1 MLLDGSREDFY
12 PTRIPMPAWKA
23 ILALNAALA
32 RAGRSLGY
40 DEGRPGRVRGRAD
53 SLVAGARG
61 GRAGLLAAGTL
72 AALVLA
78 LRRRGGYRVALR
90 R

>member
-1 MLLDGSREDFY
+1 
-12 PTRIPMPAWKA
+12 MPAWKA

-40 DEGRPGRVRGRAD
+40 DEGRPGTGRVRGRAD

-61 GRAGLLAAGTL
+61 VRVGLLAAGTL

-90 R
+90 VTRGS